1 MGGHGHGRGSDHDD
15 DDNGEWMQ
23 LLRPSELREVLEL
36 DRARKEVERQIIH
49 ANQAK
54 LAGRSEAERRGRTPS
69 SQRIVGAGVP
79 NIRDDLMSQLYSKQ
93 VEAGHMVKLLPRP
106 GDGEKQKQLMWQKI
120 VDVTMVFLSGPLFGI
135 VTALVT
141 LGSVGVYLYETTLDS
156 EDDSDGGGGWYTSGH
171 DYPDWFTI
179 VEYFL
184 LGFFGVELGLRAIL
198 ADHDRS
204 FWQSTETLVDVL
216 SVVPSVLLVAFGLRL
231 WGFLRFLRLLRWADI
246 APIVDSRRRKTTD
259 ARGGKT
265 NASWDAKAEGA
276 LEWRRASLIA
286 GLKLLGFVARYVL
299 VFAGSV
305 TLLDRAEGG
314 IEDMSQTDPGE
325 PMQFATALYVSSMIL
340 STVGGPVPVSPGAR
354 VAAAIAVLVFLPLA
368 AIRVADVVKHSS
380 TARGPVRTMARAP
393 SVRERHVVMC
403 GSVNAENL
411 QARLQEIFHA
421 DHGNHNVRWVR
432 VVVISPDPPSPRM
445 TTLLKHPRYRS
456 RVTYIQ
462 GSPLHDDSLLNA
474 RVADAAAVMVLANK
488 APVSSHA
495 EDMSL
500 SLQAIS
506 VMTHVELD
514 RRQGGGPRLLVELVD
529 PNAALHLQAAGI
541 KQVVSSAQVK
551 LSVLAQSCLCPGWS
565 AVVANL
571 LESRAALPAQVLQQG
586 SWLAEYYVGAK
597 KTFYSVEFSPAFTGV
612 LFADAVVHIFDYF
625 ELILVALETKRNC
638 HGIDGE
644 SFVIVNPA
652 DDHRI
657 GKGDRGFVLAESQA
671 DARVIWDYMADEG
684 TGGAIDETTGKLRER
699 FSTPEEEEALA
710 LQTLGTAQIAGLGP
724 QAFVDSMVFSRTLL
738 HCQKKLKDGV
748 APDPGVILGW
758 ARQFQSSDGVS
769 DDVLARKVLASAGLQ
784 PPDNS
789 GLHSSA
795 DDAHAATVPTDKSTT
810 SRLFASTFANK
821 PVNPTINVSRRSK
834 HGKNSSPSAA
844 APASREMPGSTS
856 KPRRKPGAAGG
867 RGARERFLSDDE
879 VPVTSVSSSSGRGS
893 GGNGGG
899 FPVGVSSSKP
909 VPMAG
914 LVEVDLEDASSGR
927 PSGPVGGQR
936 SGDDSEPI
944 DGPSLLLDAA
954 ARDAQAMESEERTK
968 ESAGDD
974 DDHDAHDE
982 GVGSTAGTVGTD
994 AAAGGVADQS
1004 PTGDEI
1010 LSTLRTMEVSNL
1022 TGEDARRRLV
1032 ALCLGAKST
1041 PATPPVGKGDASV
1054 TCAGEVKAANTSLI
1068 AGREGEI
1075 ARRRTV
1081 SSARHLAGHVVVL
1094 GFPARPSHLECF
1106 LRPLNGWT
1114 GGAEMVGGGGVPV
1127 VLVAEDVSKLET
1139 ALEVVDKHGYVNT
1152 SEVYLLVGSPVSQSD
1167 LENAGVSTAKAVL
1180 VMKDPRSTRFEGG
1193 KSGNPLRDAEALV
1206 SFIKM
1211 EAGLLNNNQHVVVE
1225 LENAANVRFL
1235 HARAE
1240 AKSLRAITGLGGAGA
1255 GGAAD
1260 EAHYLWPKYA
1270 GGMTYNSSFV
1280 DSLFGQAFY
1289 RPSRIVLIEH
1299 LLLLGRGEQ
1308 IGRSGKAPFSM
1319 SQPKTTTNSAP
1330 VGPRRQSESRSE
1342 SSESAGESPER
1353 GDAVNRECCL
1363 RQMPVPPS
1371 FLGHSFGEIFQHLA
1385 APPLRCVA
1393 FALLRARGTRN
1404 APEPYVYTG
1413 PRADTVLHPGDKVF
1427 ILGKPPVL

>member
-1 MGGHGHGRGSDHDD
+1 MGAHGHGHSNSHDD
-15 DDNGEWMQ
+15 EDNGEWMQ
-23 LLRPSELREVLEL
+23 LLRPSELREVMEI

-49 ANQAK
+49 ANQSK

-79 NIRDDLMSQLYSKQ
+79 SIRDDAMSQLYSKS

-120 VDVTMVFLSGPLFGI
+120 VDFTMIFLSGPLFGI
-135 VTALVT
+135 VTMLVT
-141 LGSVGVYLYETTLDS
+141 SGSVGVYLYETTLDS
-156 EDDSDGGGGWYTSGH
+156 EDDHNGGGGWYTSGH
-171 DYPDWFTI
+171 DYPAWFAI

-204 FWQSTETLVDVL
+204 FWQSTETVVDVL
-216 SVVPSVLLVAFGLRL
+216 SVVPSVLFVAFDLRL
-231 WGFLRFLRLLRWADI
+231 WGFLRFLRVLRWVDI
-246 APIVDSRRRKTTD
+246 ATIVDRRGRKSMNAKGFETTAD
-259 ARGGKT
+259 
-265 NASWDAKAEGA
+265 WDAKGGGA
-276 LEWRRASLIA
+276 LEWRRASVLE
-286 GLKLLGFVARYVL
+286 GLKLLAFVARYVL
-299 VFAGSV
+299 VFAGCI

-325 PMQFATALYVSSMIL
+325 PMQFTTALYVSAMML
-340 STVGGPVPVSPGAR
+340 STVGGPIPVSPGAR

-380 TARGPVRTMARAP
+380 TAHPPVRAMSLAP

-432 VVVISPDPPSPRM
+432 VVVISPDPPSPRV
-445 TTLLKHPRYRS
+445 TTLLKHPRYLS

-474 RVADAAAVMVLANK
+474 HVADAAAVMVLANK
-488 APVSSHA
+488 APPSSHA

-551 LSVLAQSCLCPGWS
+551 LSVLAQSCICPGWS
-565 AVVANL
+565 AIVANL

-612 LFADAVVHIFDYF
+612 SFADAVVHIFEYF
-625 ELILVALETKRNC
+625 ELILVALETKRNG
-638 HGIDGE
+638 HGIDSE
-644 SFVIVNPA
+644 SFVVVNPA
-652 DDHRI
+652 DGHRI

-671 DARVIWDYMADEG
+671 DARVIWDYMAEG
-684 TGGAIDETTGKLRER
+684 VGGAIDEKTGKLRER

-710 LQTLGTAQIAGLGP
+710 LETLGTAQVAGLGP

-738 HCQKKLKDGV
+738 HCQKKLEDGV
-748 APDPGVILGW
+748 PPDSGVILGW

-769 DDVLARKVLASAGLQ
+769 DDELVKKVLARAGLEL
-784 PPDNS
+784 PDNS
-789 GLHSSA
+789 GLNSSV
-795 DDAHAATVPTDKSTT
+795 DDQHAATVPTDKSTT
-810 SRLFASTFANK
+810 SLLFASTFANK
-821 PVNPTINVSRRSK
+821 PVNPTVKVNRRSK
-834 HGKNSSPSAA
+834 HGRSASA
-844 APASREMPGSTS
+844 VVGPKSGSYS
-856 KPRRKPGAAGG
+856 KPARKPGASGG
-867 RGARERFLSDDE
+867 RGARERFLSDDVE
-879 VPVTSVSSSSGRGS
+879 DVPDTAASSSSGGGS
-893 GGNGGG
+893 GSRGGG
-899 FPVGVSSSKP
+899 FPVGVAASKP

-927 PSGPVGGQR
+927 PSGPVRGTG
-936 SGDDSEPI
+936 DSESI
-944 DGPSLLLDAA
+944 DVPSLLLDAA
-954 ARDAQAMESEERTK
+954 ARDAQGLDGDQQARGGADADLEDDNGGVS
-968 ESAGDD
+968 SAP
-974 DDHDAHDE
+974 
-982 GVGSTAGTVGTD
+982 GTVETD
-994 AAAGGVADQS
+994 AVAGAGAHQGGS
-1004 PTGDEI
+1004 CMKDEI

-1022 TGEDARRRLV
+1022 TGDEACRRLL
-1032 ALCLGAKST
+1032 ALRSAAKST
-1041 PATPPVGKGDASV
+1041 AAAPVDDSNEAGAEGSQEELSVVAGQRSLHKG
-1054 TCAGEVKAANTSLI
+1054 
-1068 AGREGEI
+1068 
-1075 ARRRTV
+1075 RTV
-1081 SSARHLAGHVVVL
+1081 TSARHLVGHVVVL

-1106 LRPLNGWT
+1106 LRPLKGWT
-1114 GGAEMVGGGGVPV
+1114 GGAGMGGGRGFGGGGVPV

-1139 ALEVVDKHGYVNT
+1139 ALDVVAKNGYVNT

-1180 VMKDPRSTRFEGG
+1180 VMKDPRSTRFEGD

-1211 EAGLLNNNQHVVVE
+1211 EDGLLNSNQHVVVE

-1240 AKSLRAITGLGGAGA
+1240 AKSLRAITSLGGAGS

-1270 GGMTYNSSFV
+1270 GGMTYNASFV

-1308 IGRSGKAPFSM
+1308 YGRSGVTPFAT
-1319 SQPKTTTNSAP
+1319 SQPKTPTAGGGNH
-1330 VGPRRQSESRSE
+1330 RHSR
-1342 SSESAGESPER
+1342 SSESDESAGGSPGRR
-1353 GDAVNRECCL
+1353 GDGLDEECCL
-1363 RQMPVPPS
+1363 RQMAVPPS
-1371 FLGHSFGEIFQHLA
+1371 FVGHSFGEIFQHLA